1 MRLLILIVLK
11 SSAGCHPIRITT
23 LLSSDHVLRISLD
36 EMFGS
41 FQTVGFLRLRQLGST
56 LLIIKVLE

>member
-1 MRLLILIVLK
+1 MRLLILTVLK

-23 LLSSDHVLRISLD
+23 LVSSDHMLGISLH

-41 FQTVGFLRLRQLGST
+41 FQTLFLRLRQLGST
-56 LLIIKVLE
+56 LLIIKILE

>member
-23 LLSSDHVLRISLD
+23 LVSSDHVLRISLH

-41 FQTVGFLRLRQLGST
+41 FQTVGFYGFANWVRPCS
-56 LLIIKVLE
+56 LLKYWS